1 MSDISKVTTALVGML
16 LVMAFLHSGCG
27 SMTGKKALTNETPQ
41 PSLEALLP
49 DDAIIDG
56 WRMMGAP
63 VFYDADNLFE
73 YIDGKAEEFIA
84 YDFHRLV
91 SAQYSPEG
99 SEDGIVTIDIY
110 DMGADANAF
119 GIYSYQRYPEADY
132 VEIGGQGFFTE
143 ASLEFWKGRYFVKML
158 TAESS
163 DSTKIVMTQFGQRI
177 LSKIKGDV
185 KLPAI
190 LSYLPEKG
198 YVVNSAV
205 FALRDIMGQSFLKN
219 GVEADYIVDGS
230 ESRLLLARYTSS
242 EEALEAFNRYSEF
255 FQESGGRIEPL
266 SNTGER
272 AFATEVSFYGRV
284 IAFYHGNFV
293 GGILG
298 APENPETGKLLDDVL
313 AKLGDEMP
321 KGGDL

>member
-1 MSDISKVTTALVGML
+1 MSDISKVTTALAGTL
-16 LVMAFLHSGCG
+16 LLMVLLHTGCG
-27 SMTGKKALTNETPQ
+27 LMTGKKLQTDETSE
-41 PSLEALLP
+41 PSLETLLP
-49 DDAIIDG
+49 GDATIDG
-56 WRMMGAP
+56 WRRIGAP
-63 VFYDADNLFE
+63 VFYSADNLFE
-73 YIDGKAEEFIA
+73 HIDGKAEEFIA
-84 YDFHRLV
+84 YDFHKLV
-91 SAQYSPEG
+91 SAQYGPED
-99 SEDGIVTIDIY
+99 SDDGTVTIDIY

-163 DSTKIVMTQFGQRI
+163 DVVKDAMTRFGQHV
-177 LSKIKGDV
+177 SSNIKGDV

-190 LSYLPEKG
+190 LSYLPGKG

-205 FALRDIMGQSFLKN
+205 FALKDIMGQSFLKN
-219 GVEADYIVDGS
+219 GVEAEYIIDGS
-230 ESRLLLARYTSS
+230 VSRLLLAQYTSS
-242 EEALEAFNRYSEF
+242 EEALEAFNSYSKF

-266 SNTGER
+266 SNTGEG

-284 IAFYHGNFV
+284 IAFHQGKFV

-298 APENPETGKLLDDVL
+298 APESPETVKMLDDVL
-313 AKLGDEMP
+313 SKLGSKMTA
-321 KGGDL
+321 GGDL